1 MGLHR
6 NLVGPT
12 DVSEPER
19 RHHRR
24 RGGLVP
30 AHFYL
35 SVPVPIGVVD
45 HTYREPED
53 SLFDLPQNGK
63 VGHTPDLVNL
73 PP

>member
-1 MGLHR
+1 M
-6 NLVGPT
+6 
-12 DVSEPER
+12 
-19 RHHRR
+19 
-24 RGGLVP
+24 P

-45 HTYREPED
+45 HPYREPED